1 MPHGFS
7 FSSAKHRKGAKSLL
21 SNIYMLCLGL
31 NSSGN
36 SDMKVMWMKIPADN
50 DWKQKIFPF
59 RVGYNWEFF
68 FCLVSKGRIFSE
80 KYCYYFHCPKNLLCS
95 ILSFVFW
102 IFLPLD
108 TAVQLE
114 SADSKQNAISKYLFQ
129 DSFRHIFCQ
138 HRGVCN
144 HLSMHHMS
152 LLKRGK
158 IHQNTV
164 VFIKRSDIL
173 RKILVSFPLPK
184 KCALF
189 YSMLCFLNFPTIW
202 NSNSVRISIL

>member
-1 MPHGFS
+1 MLFRVPILVHKPS
-7 FSSAKHRKGAKSLL
+7 FLIRCQTALASVQQSIEKVLRAYCL
-21 SNIYMLCLGL
+21 IYILCLGL

-80 KYCYYFHCPKNLLCS
+80 KYWYYFHCPKNVLCS

-102 IFLPLD
+102 IFPPSD

-114 SADSKQNAISKYLFQ
+114 LADSKQNAIPKSLFQ
-129 DSFRHIFCQ
+129 D
-138 HRGVCN
+138 
-144 HLSMHHMS
+144 L
-152 LLKRGK
+152 
-158 IHQNTV
+158 
-164 VFIKRSDIL
+164 
-173 RKILVSFPLPK
+173 
-184 KCALF
+184 
-189 YSMLCFLNFPTIW
+189 
-202 NSNSVRISIL
+202 